1 MCFWELY
8 CRYCTFG
15 TLSYVDISKECNLR
29 KVGISQILSIFQN
42 GLFYFVSA
50 FYTFA
55 LYFINVNQSMIFVS
69 IIITIIIIIIITIII
84 INILLKGDY
93 VLWQFDKSVVFQP
106 WKGQKINKTEFVT
119 KVVEIIVLF
128 VCIWKYFSNYW

>member
-1 MCFWELY
+1 MQPEKGRDLTDF
-8 CRYCTFG
+8 
-15 TLSYVDISKECNLR
+15 IH
-29 KVGISQILSIFQN
+29 FQN

-69 IIITIIIIIIITIII
+69 IIITIIIIIIIIIITIII

-106 WKGQKINKTEFVT
+106 
-119 KVVEIIVLF
+119 
-128 VCIWKYFSNYW
+128 